1 MKNKFFLLF
10 LALFPLFANAEKV
23 QIDGIWYELVSKV
36 KQAEVISADDG
47 TKYEG
52 EVVIPETVEYNEVTY
67 DVTSIGS
74 HAFFFCSSLT
84 SINIPNSVTNIG
96 SYAFRDCSS
105 LTSIN
110 IPNSV
115 TSIGDCT
122 FLDCSSLTSVTIP
135 NSVTSIGGSA
145 FSACSDLTSINIPN
159 SVTSIGSSAFSYC
172 DGLTSIGIP
181 NSVTSIGSGA
191 FYRCSSL
198 TSINIPNSVTSIEY
212 YAFRDCSSLT
222 SINIPNSVTSIG
234 DDAFFGCSN
243 LTSITIPN
251 SVTSIGSSAFSG
263 CKSLTSI
270 IIPNS
275 VTKIGDSA
283 FSDCAELTD
292 VYCHAEKVPST
303 GSDAFADSY
312 IEYATLHVPE
322 SAIEDYKTTEPWSG
336 FGTFKTLSGEV
347 VEVEKCA
354 TPTISYQSGKLTF
367 ACETEGVEFVSEI
380 TDEDIKKH
388 YEAEVSIA
396 ATYTVSVHATKAG
409 YEDSE
414 TAFAT
419 LCWVECAKNHEEEEE
434 GNGVINISST
444 PVLIQTQAGEI
455 TLTGLADGTTVT
467 VYSIDG
473 KEAGNGVTASH
484 TATVQTSLQTGDI
497 AIVKIGIKSVK
508 VVMK

>member
-47 TKYEG
+47 TEYEG

-67 DVTSIGS
+67 DVTSIGGS
-74 HAFFFCSSLT
+74 AFSGCSRLT
-84 SINIPNSVTNIG
+84 SIDIPNSVTSIG
-96 SYAFRDCSS
+96 SYAFYYCSRLTSIDIPNSVTSIGGGAFSNCSS

-115 TSIGDCT
+115 TSIGDFAFRDCSSLT
-122 FLDCSSLTSVTIP
+122 SIDIPNPVTSIGYEAFSGCSRLTSIDIPNSVTSIGYEAFYDCSSLTSVTIP
-135 NSVTSIGGSA
+135 NSVTSIG
-145 FSACSDLTSINIPN
+145 D
-159 SVTSIGSSAFSYC
+159 
-172 DGLTSIGIP
+172 
-181 NSVTSIGSGA
+181 
-191 FYRCSSL
+191 
-198 TSINIPNSVTSIEY
+198 
-212 YAFRDCSSLT
+212 YAFKE
-222 SINIPNSVTSIG
+222 
-234 DDAFFGCSN
+234 
-243 LTSITIPN
+243 
-251 SVTSIGSSAFSG
+251 
-263 CKSLTSI
+263 CK
-270 IIPNS
+270 
-275 VTKIGDSA
+275 D
-283 FSDCAELTD
+283 LTD

-322 SAIEDYKTTEPWSG
+322 SAIEDYKAKTPWSG

-380 TDEDIKKH
+380 TSEDIKKH

-419 LCWVECAKNHEEEEE
+419 LCWVECAENHEEEEE

-455 TLTGLADGTTVT
+455 TLTGLTDGTTVT

>member
-1 MKNKFFLLF
+1 MTRI
-10 LALFPLFANAEKV
+10 E
-23 QIDGIWYELVSKV
+23 
-36 KQAEVISADDG
+36 
-47 TKYEG
+47 
-52 EVVIPETVEYNEVTY
+52 
-67 DVTSIGS
+67 
-74 HAFFFCSSLT
+74 
-84 SINIPNSVTNIG
+84 
-96 SYAFRDCSS
+96 
-105 LTSIN
+105 
-110 IPNSV
+110 
-115 TSIGDCT
+115 
-122 FLDCSSLTSVTIP
+122 
-135 NSVTSIGGSA
+135 
-145 FSACSDLTSINIPN
+145 
-159 SVTSIGSSAFSYC
+159 SSAFK
-172 DGLTSIGIP
+172 
-181 NSVTSIGSGA
+181 
-191 FYRCSSL
+191 
-198 TSINIPNSVTSIEY
+198 E
-212 YAFRDCSSLT
+212 
-222 SINIPNSVTSIG
+222 
-234 DDAFFGCSN
+234 
-243 LTSITIPN
+243 
-251 SVTSIGSSAFSG
+251 
-263 CKSLTSI
+263 CK
-270 IIPNS
+270 
-275 VTKIGDSA
+275 D
-283 FSDCAELTD
+283 LTD

-380 TDEDIKKH
+380 TDEDIKTH

-414 TAFAT
+414 TAIAT